1 MAQTSL
7 RLYDREIESLIDRG
21 QIDEAIAHCKH
32 ILKIYPKHID
42 TYRLLGKCFLESQRY
57 IEAADILQRVLTVYP
72 DDFISHIG
80 MSIICEDENDLDKA
94 IWHMDR
100 SLEVQPSNSAVN
112 SELRR
117 LLTLKEGAE
126 PSKVHLSQGA
136 YIRMCVKS
144 GLHEQAIA
152 EAKSALA
159 KEPQRVDLEIILA
172 KMYSELDQKSQ
183 AIDQLTIILN
193 KIPYCY
199 EANLLMN
206 QILLNTNRSEE
217 AKTYQQGLIAIDPYF
232 EFISTQFP
240 APDLVP
246 DDSVLIEKIEWQ
258 DSDDDTQRHTKILGV
273 DWQDAKGPLA
283 SSGVT
288 TKSFNQD
295 SLPVELE
302 DEDMIPSIESMVRDG
317 LQADAVKT
325 TLSIEDQEITRNISE
340 TRSES
345 AKPAVEEPAKEP
357 ALSESTQPPSLEMVK
372 TTEESKEQGKEEI
385 PDWMQA
391 AGWVSSTGEAE
402 EQPVPG
408 DIGPAGPAQSAEI
421 PDWIKNMAPP
431 DADISQDSLADES
444 EKLELLDKILPQNEI
459 QMESSEVMEEK
470 LKQAVEI
477 PLEANNDEI
486 KVPENEISFD
496 SLGLGSV
503 PSAEV
508 IPEEEF
514 QNAGS
519 QEDAPDWLK
528 SAEVPIDQPTPSPV
542 EKQDEANLPVW
553 MSIGDE
559 LEQEKLEFPDQKSL
573 ASEAEKSPDYK
584 EQIPGGEALPDWLSS
599 SPMKEP
605 EIILES
611 QNIQPSELTPM
622 DSMQPSDF
630 FQDANQPAETM
641 PEWLQQKPV
650 SQGNYSPSED
660 EIIPEWLRDEQPA
673 SPEIIDEENNQVPD
687 ITISSP
693 SSYPGDAQFSPE
705 GATEAEIPDWLKEV
719 NTEQGSGLTMSDED
733 ILPEWAK
740 PSTVTDSEPVIS
752 PETAFESFIETAVI
766 PEEIIEKVP
775 DLPDNVSHEPIQE
788 TNQPLN
794 EQLPQTPLEEHGLDS
809 LLDQLSQGGYS
820 YTPATQIEEAV
831 SPLSDSMDVISEPP
845 PEIIIVDESPFLEE
859 VSEMDEEI
867 RGDETLV
874 SKPFLEIENESSET
888 ISSSLNETGEELKES
903 PFVVELGSAVE
914 STENIQTFDSDLGQI
929 LPSTELGPQE
939 ISDIPLIDQG
949 IPDDTLD
956 VTSDIDIESWLNSL
970 SDANPDQVSS
980 VLGEIPE
987 INEVTSPSE
996 DTLQA
1001 EITKEEDF
1009 SLPQPVLVDTAPLV
1023 SFEEDQENSK
1033 VASPLDELEE
1043 AGHFRGI
1050 TSVQET
1056 IGMLAGEESV
1066 ETPPLPP
1073 KKIESVMPEILEQPK
1088 MPQTYE
1094 ELIDYANSSV
1104 MEGNLDGA
1112 VEVYCKLIKSGT
1124 NLDETIQSLRSAVYR
1139 HPAEVSI
1146 WQTLG
1151 DGYARNNRLQEA
1163 LDAYTKAEE
1172 LLI

>member
-32 ILKIYPKHID
+32 ILKIYPKHIE
-42 TYRLLGKCFLESQRY
+42 TYRLLGKCYLESQRY

-80 MSIICEDENDLDKA
+80 MSIIFEDENDIDKA

-126 PSKVHLSQGA
+126 PTKVHLSQGA

-172 KMYSELDQKSQ
+172 KMYSELDQKPQ

-199 EANLLMN
+199 EANLLMS
-206 QILLNTNRSEE
+206 QILLSTNRSEE
-217 AKTYQQGLIAIDPYF
+217 AKTYQQRLIAIDPYF

-246 DDSVLIEKIEWQ
+246 DDSVLIEKNEWQ

-295 SLPVELE
+295 SLPAELE

-325 TLSIEDQEITRNISE
+325 IPSIEDQEKTRDISE
-340 TRSES
+340 ERLES
-345 AKPAVEEPAKEP
+345 AGLAVEEPVRESVD
-357 ALSESTQPPSLEMVK
+357 SETPQSPSPEMEK
-372 TTEESKEQGKEEI
+372 TIEEFNEEGQEEI

-391 AGWVSSTGEAE
+391 AGWVSSTGEVG
-402 EQPVPG
+402 EQPPVEE
-408 DIGPAGPAQSAEI
+408 IVPAGPAQSAEI

-431 DADISQDSLADES
+431 EAETSQEGLADEF

-459 QMESSEVMEEK
+459 SVESTEVIEGN
-470 LKQAVEI
+470 LQQAVQMPSLPI
-477 PLEANNDEI
+477 DDEI

-503 PSAEV
+503 PSADV
-508 IPEEEF
+508 SPEEEIKEP
-514 QNAGS
+514 GS
-519 QEDAPDWLK
+519 KEDVPDWLK
-528 SAEVPIDQPTPSPV
+528 SAEVPIDQPIPSHV

-553 MSIGDE
+553 MSVGDE
-559 LEQEKLEFPDQKSL
+559 MEQEKLEFPDQKSL
-573 ASEAEKSPDYK
+573 AFAAEQGSEFT
-584 EQIPGGEALPDWLSS
+584 EQISTGEPLPDWLSS
-599 SPMKEP
+599 SPLKEP
-605 EIILES
+605 EIDMES
-611 QNIQPSELTPM
+611 QNIQPSDQTPM
-622 DSMQPSDF
+622 DSMKPSDF
-630 FQDANQPAETM
+630 FQEANQPSETM

-650 SQGNYSPSED
+650 MQANYSPSED

-673 SPEIIDEENNQVPD
+673 SPENIDQENNQVPD

-705 GATEAEIPDWLKEV
+705 GVTEAEIPDWLKEV

-740 PSTVTDSEPVIS
+740 PAAVNDSEPVIS

-766 PEEIIEKVP
+766 PEEMLPEVRDVP
-775 DLPDNVSHEPIQE
+775 GNGGDESLQDTI
-788 TNQPLN
+788 QPLN
-794 EQLPQTPLEEHGLDS
+794 GQLSQAPPEEQGLDS

-820 YTPATQIEEAV
+820 YTASTQIEEAV
-831 SPLSDSMDVISEPP
+831 SLPSDSIDVISEPP
-845 PEIIIVDESPFLEE
+845 PENNIVEDSPFLEE

-874 SKPFLEIENESSET
+874 SKPFLEVENESSET
-888 ISSSLNETGEELKES
+888 ISSSLNETGEEFKES
-903 PFVVELGSAVE
+903 PFVVEPIAAVK

-929 LPSTELGPQE
+929 LPPTELGAQE

-970 SDANPDQVSS
+970 SEANPDQVSS
-980 VLGEIPE
+980 DLGEIPE
-987 INEVTSPSE
+987 INEVTSPTE
-996 DTLQA
+996 DTLRA
-1001 EITKEEDF
+1001 DINKEEDL

-1023 SFEEDQENSK
+1023 SFEEDQANSK

-1043 AGHFRGI
+1043 AGHFRWMA
-1050 TSVQET
+1050 SVQET
-1056 IGMLAGEESV
+1056 IGMLAGDESV
-1066 ETPPLPP
+1066 ETPTSSHEI
-1073 KKIESVMPEILEQPK
+1073 IESVVPETLEQPK

-1104 MEGNLDGA
+1104 MEGNLDDA
-1112 VEVYCKLIKSGT
+1112 VEVYCMLIKTGT
-1124 NLDETIQSLRSAVYR
+1124 NLDDTIQSLRSAVYR

>member
-1 MAQTSL
+1 MSQTSL

-42 TYRLLGKCFLESQRY
+42 TYRLLGKCYLESQRY

-159 KEPQRVDLEIILA
+159 KEPQRVDLEVILA
-172 KMYSELDQKSQ
+172 KMYSELDQKPQ

-193 KIPYCY
+193 KIPFCY
-199 EANLLMN
+199 EANLLMS
-206 QILLNTNRSEE
+206 QILLSTNRTEE
-217 AKTYQQGLIAIDPYF
+217 AKTYQQRLIAIDPYF
-232 EFISTQFP
+232 EFISSQFP

-295 SLPVELE
+295 SLPAELE
-302 DEDMIPSIESMVRDG
+302 DEDMIPSIESIVIDG
-317 LQADAVKT
+317 LQADVIKT
-325 TLSIEDQEITRNISE
+325 TPSIENEEITRDISE
-340 TRSES
+340 ARSES
-345 AKPAVEEPAKEP
+345 AEPSVEESVQEPAKAET
-357 ALSESTQPPSLEMVK
+357 LQSPSPETKK
-372 TTEESKEQGKEEI
+372 TMEESNEQSKEEI

-391 AGWVSSTGEAE
+391 AGWVSTTGDVE
-402 EQPVPG
+402 EQPASEEILPT
-408 DIGPAGPAQSAEI
+408 GPAQSAEI

-431 DADISQDSLADES
+431 EAETSQEGLADES

-459 QMESSEVMEEK
+459 SVESTDVMVDDLQQVVQMPTLPK
-470 LKQAVEI
+470 D
-477 PLEANNDEI
+477 DEI
-486 KVPENEISFD
+486 NIPENEISFD
-496 SLGLGSV
+496 SLRLGSV

-508 IPEEEF
+508 SPEEETLIP
-514 QNAGS
+514 GS
-519 QEDAPDWLK
+519 QEDVPNWLK
-528 SAEVPIDQPTPSPV
+528 SGEVPVESPTPSTD
-542 EKQDEANLPVW
+542 EKGDEAILPVW
-553 MSIGDE
+553 MSVGDE

-573 ASEAEKSPDYK
+573 ASAAEQGPEFT
-584 EQIPGGEALPDWLSS
+584 EQIPAGEALPDWLSS
-599 SPMKEP
+599 SPNNEP
-605 EIILES
+605 ENDLES
-611 QNIQPSELTPM
+611 QNIQHSDQTPLE
-622 DSMQPSDF
+622 SLQPTDF
-630 FQDANQPAETM
+630 FQEANQPTETV
-641 PEWLQQKPV
+641 PDWLQQDPV

-660 EIIPEWLRDEQPA
+660 EIIPEWLKDEQPS
-673 SPEIIDEENNQVPD
+673 SPEKIDQENNQVPD

-693 SSYPGDAQFSPE
+693 STYPGDAEFLPE
-705 GATEAEIPDWLKEV
+705 GVTEAEIPDWLKEV

-740 PSTVTDSEPVIS
+740 PTAVSDSEPVIS
-752 PETAFESFIETAVI
+752 AETAFESFIETAVI
-766 PEEIIEKVP
+766 PEEIVAEAP
-775 DLPDNVSHEPIQE
+775 DLTDKVSLEPSLESNQE
-788 TNQPLN
+788 SN
-794 EQLPQTPLEEHGLDS
+794 EKLSQTPLEEKGLDS

-820 YTPATQIEEAV
+820 YTPLPQIEDAV
-831 SPLSDSMDVISEPP
+831 RIPSDSMDVISEPL
-845 PEIIIVDESPFLEE
+845 PENNIVEDSPFLDE
-859 VSEMDEEI
+859 VLEIDKEI

-874 SKPFLEIENESSET
+874 SKPFLDFEKESSET
-888 ISSSLNETGEELKES
+888 ISSSLNETGEEIKES
-903 PFVVELGSAVE
+903 PFVVESGSAVE

-929 LPSTELGPQE
+929 LPPTELGPQE
-939 ISDIPLIDQG
+939 ISDIPMIDQG

-970 SDANPDQVSS
+970 SDVNPDQVPSA
-980 VLGEIPE
+980 LGELSE
-987 INEVTSPSE
+987 ISEVNTPSE
-996 DTLQA
+996 ETLPPA
-1001 EITKEEDF
+1001 ITKEEDF
-1009 SLPQPVLVDTAPLV
+1009 SLPQLVLVDTAPLA
-1023 SFEEDQENSK
+1023 SFKEEQVNSK

-1043 AGHFRGI
+1043 AGLFRGI
-1050 TSVQET
+1050 SPVQET

-1066 ETPPLPP
+1066 ETPPLSTE
-1073 KKIESVMPEILEQPK
+1073 KIETVGPETFEEPK
-1088 MPQTYE
+1088 IPQTYE
-1094 ELIDYANSSV
+1094 ELIDSANSSL
-1104 MEGNLDGA
+1104 MEGNLDDA
-1112 VEVYCKLIKSGT
+1112 VEVYCKLIKTGT

-1139 HPAEVSI
+1139 YPAEVSI